1 MEKIYRITEEY
12 LYLPVC
18 VGKEERKVEIFLREE
33 GADWEKLFEFMVP
46 VDGEVEKGYA
56 CDFYAEIPV
65 RQYLGRE
72 LLVCGD
78 VPQAY
83 MEKVK
88 PAPKRRGMSQG
99 RPAIHFTADTGWI
112 NDPNGLIYEGGI
124 YHLYFQYN
132 PFNIAWNNMSWGHA
146 VSRDLLHWKQG
157 DTVMFPDGSG
167 TIFSGSAIANDRG
180 LLGLPR
186 DAMLFFYTA
195 AGGSNE
201 WSRGQYFT
209 QKIAYSLDGGSTLTK
224 IAEPCLPT
232 VCPEN
237 RDPKVYWHEESQAYV
252 MALWLEENAFGIFRS
267 QDLRHW
273 EQSDRFTLEG
283 AWECPDLFCLDCEEG
298 GKCWFFWAA
307 DGFCFPG
314 AFDGYHFRPYGGRQ
328 QAYVNNVPYAAQTY
342 FGIKGRVVSI
352 PWLRMENDGR
362 LFSGACGIPVE
373 LSCKRTQEGY
383 TLVQKP
389 VRELTEQRIRLGKDS
404 VIYGDGRIVC
414 RPGVGKALVFETRVR
429 EDNQDNC
436 IWEINASKV
445 SYDPGSGQ
453 FAVDGEHFPVG
464 CGYREMTFIVD
475 DRILEVFFDGGVR
488 LGTFLLREREV
499 RLETESRFLAE
510 YGAYEV

>member
-146 VSRDLLHWKQG
+146 VSRDLLHWKQE

-237 RDPKVYWHEESQAYV
+237 RDPKV
-252 MALWLEENAFGIFRS
+252 
-267 QDLRHW
+267 
-273 EQSDRFTLEG
+273 
-283 AWECPDLFCLDCEEG
+283 
-298 GKCWFFWAA
+298 
-307 DGFCFPG
+307 
-314 AFDGYHFRPYGGRQ
+314 
-328 QAYVNNVPYAAQTY
+328 
-342 FGIKGRVVSI
+342 
-352 PWLRMENDGR
+352 
-362 LFSGACGIPVE
+362 
-373 LSCKRTQEGY
+373 
-383 TLVQKP
+383 
-389 VRELTEQRIRLGKDS
+389 
-404 VIYGDGRIVC
+404 
-414 RPGVGKALVFETRVR
+414 
-429 EDNQDNC
+429 
-436 IWEINASKV
+436 
-445 SYDPGSGQ
+445 
-453 FAVDGEHFPVG
+453 
-464 CGYREMTFIVD
+464 
-475 DRILEVFFDGGVR
+475 
-488 LGTFLLREREV
+488 
-499 RLETESRFLAE
+499 
-510 YGAYEV
+510 